1 MKRPSGFDRSP
12 ERRPEAEPAPAPEA
26 GGEAAQSAPA
36 GASDG
41 GAGHLPSA
49 TADALRRAVTLRR
62 PTRRRAEESAGA
74 DPDPDPDRTDSESIE
89 SAPVRTADEGP
100 AAVPSAA
107 PDAAETVDL
116 SEVREAK
123 AAGRALSLRRGERDE
138 DPVRAAEK
146 RLKAAGRQ
154 RRARI
159 RSERKRFS
167 ADSRKRRRVWL
178 IAGGT
183 VLGLAL
189 FVLAGVFTP
198 LMAVRDIQVEGTQVM
213 NPDDVKGALARFDG
227 VPLALVDDAEV
238 HKALEPFPLVQRY
251 AVERVPPSTLVVRVE
266 ERVPVMSIKEGEIFS
281 VYDAAGVLLSSAE
294 VPAEGIPVG
303 TGALVDRSGVA
314 FRSAARA
321 LRDMPAELR
330 VQVAAVSA
338 SSGQDVTFALTSGVE
353 VIWGDAERS
362 AYKALVLQRML
373 ASLAAQE
380 RPVSLVDVSSP
391 GAPVFQ

>member
-12 ERRPEAEPAPAPEA
+12 ERRPEAEPAPAPEE
-26 GGEAAQSAPA
+26 GGEAARPGLGRVGD
-36 GASDG
+36 GA
-41 GAGHLPSA
+41 ATHLSSA

-62 PTRRRAEESAGA
+62 PVRRPAEESAGA
-74 DPDPDPDRTDSESIE
+74 DPDPDPATAESMTAG
-89 SAPVRTADEGP
+89 SAPARTAAEEP
-100 AAVPSAA
+100 AAAPSVA

-167 ADSRKRRRVWL
+167 ADSRRRRRVWL
-178 IAGGT
+178 IAGGA

-198 LMAVRDIQVEGTQVM
+198 LMAVRDIQVEGTQAM
-213 NPDDVKGALARFDG
+213 NPDDVTGALARFDG

-238 HKALEPFPLVQRY
+238 HQALEPFPLVQRY
-251 AVERVPPSTLVVRVE
+251 AVERVPPSTLIVRIE

-281 VYDAAGVLLSSAE
+281 VYDAAGVLLSSADA
-294 VPAEGIPVG
+294 PAEGVPVG
-303 TGALVDRSGVA
+303 TGALADRSGVP
-314 FRSAARA
+314 FRTAARA

-330 VQVAAVSA
+330 AQVAAVSA

-380 RPVSLVDVSSP
+380 RPVSQVDVSSP